1 MSDEQ
6 ATPGVVDA
14 IVTAGSRVI
23 AVQADVSSKEQV
35 IAMFR
40 RTIEALGTVDILVN
54 NAGVQ
59 QDAPIDEMTLAQW
72 STVIGVNLTGQFPC
86 ARDDP

>member
-6 ATPGVVDA
+6 ATLGVVDA
-14 IVTAGSRVI
+14 IVIAGSRAI
-23 AVQADVSSKEQV
+23 AVQADVPSKEQV

-54 NAGVQ
+54 NEGVQ

-86 ARDDP
+86 ARGDP